1 MTQGALATASMQ
13 EGQGAADYNDLSLNF
28 MNLIEDRF
36 SCRSKNPTAFCGF
49 IIFFFF
55 KSVFHQ
61 KFMLKYKSHFV
72 YKESIF

>member
-1 MTQGALATASMQ
+1 MTQEALATASMQ
-13 EGQGAADYNDLSLNF
+13 EDQGAADYNDLSLNF

-36 SCRSKNPTAFCGF
+36 SCRYKNPTAFCR
-49 IIFFFF
+49 FFL

-61 KFMLKYKSHFV
+61 KFMLKYKSNFV